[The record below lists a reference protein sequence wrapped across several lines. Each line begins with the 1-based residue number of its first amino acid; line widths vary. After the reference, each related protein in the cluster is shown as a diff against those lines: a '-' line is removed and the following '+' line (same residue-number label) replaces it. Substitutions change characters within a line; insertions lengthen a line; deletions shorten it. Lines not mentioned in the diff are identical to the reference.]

1 MGETETSVAI
11 HVDAMSDAVLRAA
24 LLSHIERNPGASD
37 TLEGIQRYW
46 LMLPASGEIARSL
59 EEVLLE
65 LVETRH
71 MRRTALP
78 DGGVLYTVRHP
89 KP

>member
-1 MGETETSVAI
+1 MAI
-11 HVDAMSDAVLRAA
+11 HVDAMSDAVLHAA
-24 LLSHIERNPGASD
+24 LLRHIQRNPDASD
-37 TLEGIQRYW
+37 TLEGIQRCW
-46 LMLPASGEIARSL
+46 LMLPESAEIARSL

-65 LVETRH
+65 LVEMGF

-78 DGGVLYTVRHP
+78 DGGVLYTAQHL